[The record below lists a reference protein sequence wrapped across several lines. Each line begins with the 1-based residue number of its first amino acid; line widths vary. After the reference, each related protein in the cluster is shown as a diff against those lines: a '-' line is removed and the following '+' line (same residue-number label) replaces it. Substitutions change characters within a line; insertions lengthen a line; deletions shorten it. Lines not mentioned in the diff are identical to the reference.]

1 LALLCKIEV
10 NQEELFSY
18 NKTCFFA
25 IMSSKSLETSSRLLM
40 KAIITRSLLLN
51 DNVLDNANLESEL
64 IENESFTQIRNNF
77 TINFIQDVGFNIL
90 IL

>member
-1 LALLCKIEV
+1 
-10 NQEELFSY
+10 
-18 NKTCFFA
+18 
-25 IMSSKSLETSSRLLM
+25 MSSKSLESSSRLLM

-51 DNVLDNANLESEL
+51 DNFLDNANLESEL
-64 IENESFTQIRNNF
+64 IENESFTQIKNNF